1 MVYLRWLLSMP
12 LSYLML
18 LVGLILAPVLPFFV
32 DKETHR
38 LPKWLDWFATDDNDA
53 DGDEGHWQRWPGTD
67 AWATYKRRVAWMWRN
82 TSYGF
87 DINVLGVEVC
97 SSDSWE
103 VTGDENA
110 SDTNGVSGTC
120 RRRCRRDGKL
130 IAFQLC
136 TTSSTTGCSAGRAVC
151 GSTWVGSCGDPET
164 RRHSTSVFT

>member
-67 AWATYKRRVAWMWRN
+67 AW
-82 TSYGF
+82 
-87 DINVLGVEVC
+87 
-97 SSDSWE
+97 
-103 VTGDENA
+103 GD
-110 SDTNGVSGTC
+110 V
-120 RRRCRRDGKL
+120 
-130 IAFQLC
+130 Q
-136 TTSSTTGCSAGRAVC
+136 TSSRVDVAQHVLWLRHQHSRGRGALERL
-151 GSTWVGSCGDPET
+151 VGGDW
-164 RRHSTSVFT
+164 R